1 LLLFNQLF
9 SGSVSGEEPETILN
23 YDHKATPLM
32 GAQSLTNRFAVVVL
46 MAVKAAVVDLF
57 ICLYKYTDI

>member
-1 LLLFNQLF
+1 M
-9 SGSVSGEEPETILN
+9 SGEEPETILN